1 MGILHTRYI
10 PCTLQV
16 VYIFTKPLTH
26 HLFTTFKHKLGVHSM
41 TLTNLRGADKN
52 HTKRNSTIPLANQI
66 SMTTNE
72 ESMTPKVETNHLK
85 SNMAICR
92 AITQS
97 LPTTR
102 LALNDSNGYST

>member
-72 ESMTPKVETNHLK
+72 ESMTPKVETNHL
-85 SNMAICR
+85 
-92 AITQS
+92 
-97 LPTTR
+97 
-102 LALNDSNGYST
+102 